1 MDLSGREWHGRVG
14 PLWPRKT
21 CSSGTEVQI
30 WPLVAVRGHRTFGP
44 PLIPLKLPA
53 LKMMD
58 EIGMTPAQ
66 RAKVMGGNAARLLK
80 LN

>member
-1 MDLSGREWHGRVG
+1 MAACGRKG
-14 PLWPRKT
+14 P
-21 CSSGTEVQI
+21 SDI
-30 WPLVAVRGHRTFGP
+30 WTAADPA
-44 PLIPLKLPA
+44 KLPA